1 MQLWSLPMQSPS
13 PGISGDPWITALPHP
28 PQVPKCPLISPDSA
42 QVAPLRSNFLCL
54 GNTTVP
60 HLPPAFSNKSPH
72 FRLPK
77 TDRQTGTDTVYRD
90 SNLRRITFQPGAWSM
105 GWLAMPELTVMG
117 GWDREEVQEE
127 RLQVRWTAVQVLVCH
142 LGEPKN
148 IVHA

>member
-1 MQLWSLPMQSPS
+1 MFLGKQRKGRETRLWGGVGTQGQMCV
-13 PGISGDPWITALPHP
+13 GYEAGRSGSRESWRADIQDGAR
-28 PQVPKCPLISPDSA
+28 Q
-42 QVAPLRSNFLCL
+42 
-54 GNTTVP
+54 
-60 HLPPAFSNKSPH
+60 
-72 FRLPK
+72 
-77 TDRQTGTDTVYRD
+77 TDRQTGTDTVDRD

-105 GWLAMPELTVMG
+105 GRLAMPELTVMG